1 MLNFV
6 QEIYR
11 RGLVLDSGT
20 LALAALALDTRE
32 RVAKPGAVRSVL
44 RMAYESQ
51 SLTPELEANLSSAV
65 SAALSSATHQPSGL
79 LKRSTEDLLVDLG
92 VAGVYREA
100 VEAGK
105 PGCEVLCRTCGAA
118 LRSLRTAGRE
128 GPFGAFGKAVDRTA

>member
-1 MLNFV
+1 MLDFV

-118 LRSLRTAGRE
+118 LRSLRMAGRE
-128 GPFGAFGKAVDRTA
+128 GPFGAFGEAVNRTA